1 MIERS
6 NYLEKLITLKDKQ
19 LIKVITGIR
28 RCGKSTMFKL
38 YQDYLLSNGVDKTQI
53 VSINFEDV
61 DFDDLTDYKK
71 LYRYLKLK
79 LLKNKMTY
87 IFLDEIQNVKD
98 FQKAVDSLYIKDNVD
113 IYITGSNA
121 YLLSGE
127 LATLLSGR
135 YVQINML
142 PLSFKEYSSTINNN
156 YSLISIE
163 KVFSNYLSDGGF
175 PYILN
180 LPDES
185 TKKDYLEGIY
195 NTIVVKDVMARNKI
209 SESSILQS
217 VIKFVFDNIGNTT
230 SAKKISDTLTSYGRK
245 ISSPTIES
253 YLQALED
260 SFIVK
265 KVNRY
270 EVSGKQILK
279 TQNKYYV
286 TDLGLQ
292 KVLLSNSKSN
302 YGHKLENI
310 VYLELLRRNYK
321 VFVGKVN
328 NLEVDFVAE
337 KDGFTEYYQVS
348 QSVLDETVLER
359 ELKPLKGIKDHNLKY
374 LLTMDIVPKTN
385 YNGIRQLNII
395 DWLLAE

>member
-38 YQDYLLSNGVDKTQI
+38 YQDCLLSNGVDKTQI
-53 VSINFEDV
+53 VSINFEDA
-61 DFDDLTDYKK
+61 DFDYLTDYKK
-71 LYRYLKLK
+71 LYRYLKSK

-98 FQKAVDSLYIKDNVD
+98 FQKAVDSLYIKDNID

-156 YSLISIE
+156 SLISIE

-180 LPDES
+180 LPDEP